1 MTSVEGNDDKV
12 NTDTVKSE
20 IVTNFHPVPDSVLKN
35 HELFVLK
42 TTLSILNNPDLVL
55 GDLDKL
61 PNRLPELPSF
71 TIKERLSDNNDSY
84 VLGKGDLSGE
94 AKIDKQGHLKG
105 SRNYLFPTFSYSCPE
120 NNNSEN
126 LYVLVKDLIM
136 ALNLND
142 DEQHFLQKYSDLYPM
157 DAPDNL
163 LEYLKSKKALPK
175 DVTSAKYTTA
185 RSAFLVFGA
194 AILAS
199 GSRVIDDYWEQLSKE
214 QGFQTQHRVYILSSK
229 LIDMIHAIEPK
240 FSHHVT
246 TLDTNTTLES
256 QSKSPS
262 SIDGIRVNQNSS
274 ADPDPQFE
282 NPFLTVTE
290 IPSTEVRREFLNHLA
305 NGNPTAII
313 AGQTIHGSIQLSNA
327 YKIPKYHYKNSF
339 ASAQQNNALDTP
351 IGTHTHPV
359 ESHNFGRGRKANYVP
374 PEETDVLAQI
384 PGWKFTQLPTTT
396 NQELPT
402 TFSSGGLP
410 IYNKLKLPSRLKE
423 LTPNQIKDLERS
435 HDVVQ
440 LNKVLGNV
448 RKVRN
453 SRWTKFWQYKA
464 GVPVGLTEEQIPYY
478 KSRYLQNVLDHVE
491 VNIVPNDLKNVDEK
505 HTVKRI
511 PNPNFIGYSNIS
523 GFKPPFID
531 KP

>member
-1 MTSVEGNDDKV
+1 M
-12 NTDTVKSE
+12 
-20 IVTNFHPVPDSVLKN
+20 
-35 HELFVLK
+35 
-42 TTLSILNNPDLVL
+42 
-55 GDLDKL
+55 
-61 PNRLPELPSF
+61 
-71 TIKERLSDNNDSY
+71 
-84 VLGKGDLSGE
+84 
-94 AKIDKQGHLKG
+94 
-105 SRNYLFPTFSYSCPE
+105 
-120 NNNSEN
+120 
-126 LYVLVKDLIM
+126 
-136 ALNLND
+136 
-142 DEQHFLQKYSDLYPM
+142 
-157 DAPDNL
+157 
-163 LEYLKSKKALPK
+163 
-175 DVTSAKYTTA
+175 
-185 RSAFLVFGA
+185 
-194 AILAS
+194 
-199 GSRVIDDYWEQLSKE
+199 
-214 QGFQTQHRVYILSSK
+214 
-229 LIDMIHAIEPK
+229 
-240 FSHHVT
+240 
-246 TLDTNTTLES
+246 
-256 QSKSPS
+256 
-262 SIDGIRVNQNSS
+262 
-274 ADPDPQFE
+274 
-282 NPFLTVTE
+282 
-290 IPSTEVRREFLNHLA
+290 
-305 NGNPTAII
+305 
-313 AGQTIHGSIQLSNA
+313 
-327 YKIPKYHYKNSF
+327 
-339 ASAQQNNALDTP
+339 
-351 IGTHTHPV
+351 
-359 ESHNFGRGRKANYVP
+359 P

-464 GVPVGLTEEQIPYY
+464 GVPVGLTEEQISYY